1 MELELELE
9 LGGLSH
15 LFVSFFL
22 YNLASILVLP
32 AITDVTMAAICPGE
46 NECSLAIYLSGLQQ
60 AIVGV
65 GMAVMVPLIGK
76 LSDLY
81 GRKTLLTIPFILSI
95 IPLDNISE
103 EKRISAF
110 GVLSGIGAAAF
121 ILGTLAA
128 RLLSGAQAFRVIF
141 LCHTFLLDEKWKYA
155 VAVAA
160 LIYMRVFLKDTRCHH
175 DASSVQPNDALV
187 HPILQS
193 GSDIIQSDDESSKK
207 IQIFKRIPSPG
218 ACSRVVFQFNKN
230 QFADIILIMSIAA
243 TISQLLLMP
252 TLAPIVGDEEKL
264 LSTGLFVGSLAVYA
278 CTTRELVVF

>member
-128 RLLSGAQAFRVIF
+128 RLLSGAQAFRVAA
-141 LCHTFLLDEKWKYA
+141 A

-218 ACSRVVFQFNKN
+218 ACSRVGKTNLYQFLCL
-230 QFADIILIMSIAA
+230 QTVLILRCII
-243 TISQLLLMP
+243 
-252 TLAPIVGDEEKL
+252 
-264 LSTGLFVGSLAVYA
+264 
-278 CTTRELVVF
+278 